1 MRHVCFF
8 TGRKPD
14 TKWVNEKVGSE
25 IVEKKSFV
33 KAYVKVGDKVDR
45 KCWTKKDAVHL
56 QQLQSK
62 MASIQSLLKDSRPA
76 FMKLVEEVAK
86 SRREKVDVVGMVA
99 EGMAKIKIFE
109 RKTAGKERAV
119 DSLELAVRSLT
130 LVKSIL
136 KEAKEFWL
144 DTATFIKTFLI
155 PVCF

>member
-1 MRHVCFF
+1 MRVSFA
-8 TGRKPD
+8 GRRPD
-14 TKWVNEKVGSE
+14 GKRWYNVGSDVV
-25 IVEKKSFV
+25 VEKTSFV
-33 KAYVKVGDKVDR
+33 AAYVKIGQKVER
-45 KCWTKKDAVHL
+45 TCWTKKDAVHL

-62 MASIQSLLKDSRPA
+62 MASIQSLLKHSRPA

-99 EGMAKIKIFE
+99 EGMAKIKIFQ
-109 RKTAGKERAV
+109 RKTTGKERAV